1 MWADLTF
8 SWETA
13 ISFTFDCLSVL
24 TRVSEIYFFTFFRL
38 FSDLVFYL
46 KSSVEYLSWILYRY
60 LYLEFIVETI
70 HLEVSVCDYVQVS
83 VAVNPGGKRL
93 RDCREI
99 SPFPRIRPLLG
110 E

>member
-24 TRVSEIYFFTFFRL
+24 TRVSEIYFLTFFRL

-60 LYLEFIVETI
+60 LYLEFIVETT

-83 VAVNPGGKRL
+83 LAVNPGGKRP

-99 SPFPRIRPLLG
+99 PPFPRIRPLPG